1 MSTPRQITL
10 RNPSPELAQRLKALA
25 EARGESLNATIL
37 ALLETAVGVDER
49 RRRLERYA
57 TWTEADRVEF
67 DEQLQAQRTLDEG
80 LWE

>member
-10 RNPSPELAQRLKALA
+10 RNPSPELAQRLEALA
-25 EARGESLNATIL
+25 EARGQSLNATIL

-49 RRRLERYA
+49 RRRLKRYA